1 MRRSW
6 SLVCAAAA
14 LLLCSCERRVSVS
27 KEMLWECDGAAVEMV
42 TFRYP
47 EAPGDYISV
56 SERGV
61 CDQLRGSGQKT
72 ATVVSRFGA
81 GQVGCGG
88 IASRRSTGPRS
99 GAASRAS

>member
-1 MRRSW
+1 
-6 SLVCAAAA
+6 
-14 LLLCSCERRVSVS
+14 
-27 KEMLWECDGAAVEMV
+27 MLWECDGAAVEMV

-72 ATVVSRFGA
+72 ATVVFEVWGWPGRLRGYRIEKINGTPFRGGEPGLGVA
-81 GQVGCGG
+81 GSFMGPNDPP
-88 IASRRSTGPRS
+88 RRHPLEDALR
-99 GAASRAS
+99 